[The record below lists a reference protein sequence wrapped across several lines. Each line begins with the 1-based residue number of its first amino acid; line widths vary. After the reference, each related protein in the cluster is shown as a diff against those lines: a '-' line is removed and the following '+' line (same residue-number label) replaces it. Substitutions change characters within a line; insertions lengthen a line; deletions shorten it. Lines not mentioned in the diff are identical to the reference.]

1 VHLRYGGVLRSLAKR
16 MSTPLE
22 LALFSCLLLGLRHG
36 FDYDHLAA
44 ITDITSVQRGW
55 RQGMGLGLL
64 YALGHALTVALLGV
78 VVVFLH
84 LSLPQ
89 GLDSIGERLVGA
101 TLIVLA
107 SYVLFS
113 IWRSRA
119 EWRNPEHRH
128 VSRSRMALLVS
139 GVQYAGWRV
148 RNLINRDAPQPAPFT
163 FRYDRGSVFAVG
175 IIHGLGAET
184 PSQLLLFL
192 LAANLGG
199 TSRGLF
205 GLGCF
210 ILGLLLMNTLMTASA
225 SGIFAGSKQRP
236 RLQITVT
243 SLTAAYS
250 FAVGAIFLFG
260 LSDKLP
266 PMVR

>member
-1 VHLRYGGVLRSLAKR
+1 

-22 LALFSCLLLGLRHG
+22 LALLSCLLLGLRHG

-55 RQGMGLGLL
+55 REGMGLGLL
-64 YALGHALTVALLGV
+64 YALGHALTVAVLGIGV
-78 VVVFLH
+78 IFLH

-89 GLDSIGERLVGA
+89 GLDAVGERLVGA
-101 TLIVLA
+101 TLVVLA
-107 SYVLFS
+107 IYVLVTS
-113 IWRSRA
+113 WRSRA
-119 EWRNPEHRH
+119 GIAGVAPEHKH
-128 VSRSRMALLVS
+128 IARSRIALLIS
-139 GVQYAGWRV
+139 GARYTAWRT
-148 RNLINRDAPQPAPFT
+148 RKAFGSDAPEPDPFS
-163 FRYDRGSVFAVG
+163 FRYNRSSVFVVG

-199 TSRGLF
+199 TSRGLI

-210 ILGLLLMNTLMTASA
+210 IAGLLMMNTLMTASA
-225 SGIFAGSKQRP
+225 SGIFAGSKPRP
-236 RLQITVT
+236 KLQLTVT

-250 FAVGAIFLFG
+250 FIVGSIFLFG

-266 PMVR
+266 PLVR

>member
-1 VHLRYGGVLRSLAKR
+1 MATS
-16 MSTPLE
+16 LE
-22 LALFSCLLLGLRHG
+22 LALLSCLLLGLRHG

-55 RQGMGLGLL
+55 REGMGLGLL
-64 YALGHALTVALLGV
+64 YALGHALTVAVLGV
-78 VVVFLH
+78 GVIFLH

-89 GLDSIGERLVGA
+89 GLDSVGERLVGA

-107 SYVLFS
+107 VYVLFS
-113 IWRSRA
+113 MWRSRA
-119 EWRNPEHRH
+119 HWGNSEHH
-128 VSRSRMALLVS
+128 HMGRSRIALLIS
-139 GVQYAGWRV
+139 GAQYAHWLLR
-148 RNLINRDAPQPAPFT
+148 RLLNPARAKPAPFA
-163 FRYDRGSVFAVG
+163 FQYNRGSVFTVG

-199 TSRGLF
+199 TGRGLF

-210 ILGLLLMNTLMTASA
+210 IAGLLLMDTLMTAGA
-225 SGIFAGSKQRP
+225 SGIFVSSTHRP
-236 RLQITVT
+236 RLQMTVT

-250 FAVGAIFLFG
+250 FVVGAIFLFG

-266 PMVR
+266 PLMH

>member
-1 VHLRYGGVLRSLAKR
+1 

-22 LALFSCLLLGLRHG
+22 LALVSCLLLGFRHG

-55 RQGMGLGLL
+55 REGMRLGLL
-64 YALGHALTVALLGV
+64 YALGHALTVAALGTGV
-78 VVVFLH
+78 IFLH

-89 GLDSIGERLVGA
+89 RLDAVGERLVGG
-101 TLIVLA
+101 TLVVLA
-107 SYVLFS
+107 MYVLFTL
-113 IWRSRA
+113 WRSRQHLA
-119 EWRNPEHRH
+119 ENGAEHRH
-128 VSRSRMALLVS
+128 VARSRIALLIS
-139 GVQYAGWRV
+139 GARYANWRMRRV
-148 RNLINRDAPQPAPFT
+148 LEPARPKPDPFS
-163 FRYDRGSVFAVG
+163 FRYDQSSVFTVG

-210 ILGLLLMNTLMTASA
+210 IAGLLVMNTLMTASA
-225 SGIFAGSKQRP
+225 SGIFAGSTNRP
-236 RLQITVT
+236 KLQFTVT

-250 FAVGAIFLFG
+250 FIVGAIFLFG

-266 PMVR
+266 ALVR

>member
-1 VHLRYGGVLRSLAKR
+1 

-22 LALFSCLLLGLRHG
+22 LALVSCLLLGLRHG

-64 YALGHALTVALLGV
+64 YALGHALTVAVLGIAV
-78 VVVFLH
+78 ISLH
-84 LSLPQ
+84 LSIPP
-89 GLDSIGERLVGA
+89 GLDAVGERLVGA
-101 TLIVLA
+101 TLVVLA
-107 SYVLFS
+107 IYVLFTL
-113 IWRSRA
+113 WRSHHLA
-119 EWRNPEHRH
+119 KGVPDHRH
-128 VSRSRMALLVS
+128 VSRSRIALLIS
-139 GVQYAGWRV
+139 GARYSAWRV
-148 RNLINRDAPQPAPFT
+148 RRTFGSTAPKPDPFA
-163 FRYDRGSVFAVG
+163 FRYDRSSVFIVG

-199 TSRGLF
+199 TSRGLI

-210 ILGLLLMNTLMTASA
+210 IAGLLLMNTLMTASA
-225 SGIFAGSKQRP
+225 SGIFAGSTHRP
-236 RLQITVT
+236 KLQLTVT

-250 FAVGAIFLFG
+250 FIVGAIFLFG

-266 PMVR
+266 ALVR

>member
-1 VHLRYGGVLRSLAKR
+1 

-44 ITDITSVQRGW
+44 ISDITSVQRGW
-55 RQGMGLGLL
+55 REGMRLGLL
-64 YALGHALTVALLGV
+64 YALGHALTVALLGIAV
-78 VVVFLH
+78 LCLH

-89 GLDSIGERLVGA
+89 RLDSVGERLVGA
-101 TLIVLA
+101 TLVVLA
-107 SYVLFS
+107 VYVLVTS
-113 IWRSRA
+113 WRSR
-119 EWRNPEHRH
+119 HLHSHDGHTH
-128 VSRSRMALLVS
+128 VARSRIALLIS
-139 GVQYAGWRV
+139 GARLVTWKLARLSGSQ
-148 RNLINRDAPQPAPFT
+148 QPRPEPFA
-163 FRYDRGSVFAVG
+163 FRYDKSSVFTVG

-199 TSRGLF
+199 TSRGLL
-205 GLGCF
+205 GLVCF
-210 ILGLLLMNTLMTASA
+210 LVGLLLMNTLMTASA
-225 SGIFAGSKQRP
+225 SGIFAGSRNRP
-236 RLQITVT
+236 RLQFTVT

-250 FAVGAIFLFG
+250 FVVGFIFLFG

-266 PMVR
+266 ALTR